1 MIPHLMST
9 IPAHWSLLYDS
20 RVHGVGAN
28 RFLHHVIG
36 YKGPTL
42 VLLHSESGEVFCLA
56 SPAEWRETH
65 LYTGDKDCHII
76 QLLPKYDAICNF
88 MGAFVVA
95 SYDQINWFHTFS
107 FVVRRFSVLM
117 KGQKLLY
124 LNTCMRGYP
133 KGLRAGSDPRKPL
146 VSVDEHF
153 EKIEYR
159 SVPSI
164 LYAIEVF
171 VNATMWYM
179 SEFQ

>member
-1 MIPHLMST
+1 
-9 IPAHWSLLYDS
+9 
-20 RVHGVGAN
+20 
-28 RFLHHVIG
+28 
-36 YKGPTL
+36 
-42 VLLHSESGEVFCLA
+42 
-56 SPAEWRETH
+56 
-65 LYTGDKDCHII
+65 
-76 QLLPKYDAICNF
+76 
-88 MGAFVVA
+88 
-95 SYDQINWFHTFS
+95 
-107 FVVRRFSVLM
+107 M

-171 VNATMWYM
+171 VNATM
-179 SEFQ
+179 